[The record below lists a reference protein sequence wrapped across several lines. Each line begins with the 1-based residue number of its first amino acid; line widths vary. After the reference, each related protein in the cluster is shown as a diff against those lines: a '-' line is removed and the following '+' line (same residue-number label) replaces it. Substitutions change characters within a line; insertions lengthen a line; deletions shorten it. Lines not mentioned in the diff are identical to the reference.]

1 MLYSENSPV
10 DFIEGSLILI
20 DKPKEW
26 TSFDV
31 VNKIRYLI
39 RHKFGYKKLKVGHA
53 GTLDPLATG
62 LLIVCTGK
70 LTRQIDAYQAQTKEY
85 ITTIKLGATTPSF
98 DRETPE
104 DAVYPTTHITRGKL
118 GEVVESFIGEQDQIP
133 PLFSAKKVNGKKAY
147 ISARNGE
154 TLELKARR
162 IVIYSLEVTD
172 FEMPFVTIK
181 MTCSKGTYVRS
192 FGRDLGLALESG
204 AYLWELRRTRI
215 GDFDVSQAL
224 EIDNFENS
232 LENRQPIKD

>member
-1 MLYSENSPV
+1 MVFSEDSPV
-10 DFIEGSLILI
+10 DFKEGSLILI

-70 LTRQIDAYQAQTKEY
+70 LTRQIDTYQAQTKEY

-104 DAVYPTTHITRGKL
+104 DATFPTAHITREKIN
-118 GEVVESFIGEQDQIP
+118 EAIESFIGEQDQIP
-133 PLFSAKKVNGKKAY
+133 PMFSAKKVNGKKAY

-162 IVIYSLEVTD
+162 IVIYSLEVTE

-192 FGRDLGLALESG
+192 FGRDFGLALESG

-215 GDFDVSQAL
+215 GEFDVAQAL
-224 EIDNFENS
+224 EIGTFENS
-232 LENRQPIKD
+232 LGNMQPIID

>member
-10 DFIEGSLILI
+10 DFNEGALILI

-39 RHKFGYKKLKVGHA
+39 RQKFGYKKLKVGHA

-70 LTRQIDAYQAQTKEY
+70 LTRQIDSYQAQTKEY

-104 DAVYPTTHITRGKL
+104 DQTYPTAHITRD
-118 GEVVESFIGEQDQIP
+118 EVAAAIERFVGEQDQIP
-133 PLFSAKKVNGKKAY
+133 PMFSAKKVNGKKAY

-162 IVIYSLEVTD
+162 IVIYSLELMD
-172 FEMPFVTIK
+172 FNMPFVTVK
-181 MTCSKGTYVRS
+181 MSCSKGTYVRS
-192 FGRDLGLALESG
+192 FGRDFGIALGSG

-215 GDFDVSQAL
+215 GDFDVTKAL
-224 EIDNFENS
+224 EIGNFENS
-232 LENRQPIKD
+232 LGNMQPIID

>member
-1 MLYSENSPV
+1 MLYSENSSV
-10 DFIEGSLILI
+10 DFKEGALILI
-20 DKPKEW
+20 DKPKDW

-39 RHKFGYKKLKVGHA
+39 RQKFGYKKLKVGHA

-70 LTRQIDAYQAQTKEY
+70 LTRQIDSYQAQTKEY

-104 DAVYPTTHITRGKL
+104 DGTYPTAHITRE
-118 GEVVESFIGEQDQIP
+118 EVAAAIERFVGEQDQIP
-133 PLFSAKKVNGKKAY
+133 PMFSAKKVNGKKAY

-154 TLELKARR
+154 KLELKARQ
-162 IVIYSLEVTD
+162 IVIYSLELMD
-172 FEMPFVTIK
+172 FNMPFVTVK
-181 MTCSKGTYVRS
+181 MSCSKGTYVRS

-215 GDFDVSQAL
+215 GDFDVTKAL
-224 EIDNFENS
+224 EIGNFVNS
-232 LENRQPIKD
+232 LENRQPIID